1 MKRQSNFDPASE
13 AQVSI
18 NISPINSSSG
28 NISSDNISSGVVL
41 PLSLLPSAHAS
52 WKRVA
57 IWAFLT
63 VFMAG
68 VSSRGWAQS
77 SLPFEVSNP
86 KNKKWPAEEASRIY
100 DSACARV
107 ARAIR
112 PESPP
117 RLHPQ
122 FVLVL
127 GARENE
133 TVRNGSVAEIRLK
146 AWNAASFAEAVVV
159 MAIREVLNT
168 EEVTN
173 ITRAALISAQ
183 ASVSVSELRGGR

>member
-1 MKRQSNFDPASE
+1 MKQQSNLDPASE
-13 AQVSI
+13 TQISI
-18 NISPINSSSG
+18 NISPINISSG
-28 NISSDNISSGVVL
+28 NISSGNINSGVVF
-41 PLSLLPSAHAS
+41 PRFPRSFAHAS

-112 PESPP
+112 PDSPP
-117 RLHPQ
+117 HLHPQ

-127 GARENE
+127 GARDNE

-146 AWNAASFAEAVVV
+146 AWNAPSFAEAVVI

-183 ASVSVSELRGGR
+183 ASVSVSQLRRGR

>member
-1 MKRQSNFDPASE
+1 MNPQTSFEPASE
-13 AQVSI
+13 TKVSI
-18 NISPINSSSG
+18 NIGSG
-28 NISSDNISSGVVL
+28 NLTSGIR
-41 PLSLLPSAHAS
+41 PSGHAS
-52 WKRVA
+52 WKRAA

-86 KNKKWPAEEASRIY
+86 KKKKWPAEEAGRIY
-100 DSACARV
+100 NSACAHV

-117 RLHPQ
+117 HLHPK

-127 GARENE
+127 GARDNE
-133 TVRNGSVAEIRLK
+133 TVRNGSVAEVRLK
-146 AWNAASFAEAVVV
+146 TWDAASFAEAVVV
-159 MAIREVLNT
+159 MAIREVLNSQ
-168 EEVTN
+168 EVTN
-173 ITRAALISAQ
+173 ITRDALMAAQ
-183 ASVSVSELRGGR
+183 ATVSVGELRQRP